1 MPATRYLHS
10 KLEHGPRPI
19 PTFGSSG
26 FRTLETNTEREVQI
40 QPEEVRRLERMLRQT
55 DCEVDR
61 IVGDM
66 KRLYRV
72 IAELEVA
79 SALASNAAVGILL
92 RESLASQ

>member
-1 MPATRYLHS
+1 M
-10 KLEHGPRPI
+10 
-19 PTFGSSG
+19 
-26 FRTLETNTEREVQI
+26 QI
-40 QPEEVRRLERMLRQT
+40 QSEEVRRLERMLRQT
-55 DCEVDR
+55 DGEVDR